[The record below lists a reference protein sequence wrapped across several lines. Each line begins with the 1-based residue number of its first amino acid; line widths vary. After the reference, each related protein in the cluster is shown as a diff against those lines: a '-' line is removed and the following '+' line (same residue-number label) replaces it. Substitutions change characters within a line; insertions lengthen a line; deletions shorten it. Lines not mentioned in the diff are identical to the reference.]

1 MTAEHRKL
9 GAIMLAMVMV
19 ALGSGAASTLASYR
33 LAEQGRM
40 QSERKMC
47 EVLKLSTDN
56 GRRQLDAYD
65 REPPTTPAGKEQ
77 RDQMRVAFDAV
88 NRLAQSYGCA
98 EAK

>member
-1 MTAEHRKL
+1 M
-9 GAIMLAMVMV
+9 IAMVMV
-19 ALGSGAASTLASYR
+19 ALASGAASTLASWT
-33 LAEQGRM
+33 LAERGRVE
-40 QSERKMC
+40 SEQKMC

-65 REPPTTPAGKEQ
+65 REPPVTAAGKEQ

-98 EAK
+98 EAKRRGSP